1 MDFIAMASD
10 RGIDVNFWIGIS
22 LSITGSLFSTV
33 SLALQRLSH
42 QRNQALPLA
51 ERFPANRQKLNVI
64 GVIFLFFGSLIDCAA
79 LGFAPAT
86 IISCMGSLTLVLNMI
101 LAPLLI
107 NEDVYLRD
115 VAVNGIVIAGTLVS
129 VWFGPHETPAYDLDD
144 LMKLIREPTFIMYQS
159 LFGIWVL
166 SLVVVWMD
174 LSQGVDRP
182 YYLASLDLL
191 TRRDLLRFSY
201 PALAGS
207 IGGIT
212 AAYAKAS
219 IELIK
224 TSILGNNQ
232 FRFVGTYVI
241 ISIMILSVTM
251 QIKFLNA
258 GLKRYEAMY
267 VVPVYQVFW
276 IISGI
281 LAGMFYFHEVEGLSE
296 GQVRLFSLGAG
307 ISITGIFLHSKRS
320 HQEEDEVVKKDVD
333 LSKDVELSK
342 DLESDGLYKENT
354 HLLSKQCSSAGLQY
368 T

>member
-1 MDFIAMASD
+1 MVND

-42 QRNQALPLA
+42 QKNEALEIS
-51 ERFPANRQKLNVI
+51 ERLPANRQRLNII
-64 GVIFLFFGSLIDCAA
+64 GIIFLFFGSLVDCAA

-115 VAVNGIVIAGTLVS
+115 VAVNGLVIVGTLIS

-144 LMKLIREPTFIMYQS
+144 LMRLVQEPTFIMYQS
-159 LFGIWVL
+159 LFGMWVL

-174 LSQGVDRP
+174 LREDVDRP
-182 YYLASLDLL
+182 HYLASLELL
-191 TRRDLLRFSY
+191 TRRHLLRFSY
-201 PALAGS
+201 PAIAGS

-224 TSILGNNQ
+224 TSILGENQ
-232 FRFVGTYVI
+232 FGFAGTYI
-241 ISIMILSVTM
+241 IIGIMILSVTL

-281 LAGMFYFHEVEGLSE
+281 LAGMFYFHEIQGLSE

-320 HQEEDEVVKKDVD
+320 HHDNNEVIK
-333 LSKDVELSK
+333 KDVELSI
-342 DLESDGLYKENT
+342 DLEADMVCKEKT
-354 HLLSKQCSSAGLQY
+354 RLLSKDLSNGGTRY